1 MGLFIIGFL
10 IGAASG
16 ITIMCLVQVYKGK
29 E

>member
-10 IGAASG
+10 IGTFSG
-16 ITIMCLVQVYKGK
+16 IVIMCLVQVYKEK